1 MYVSTRGGWVR
12 ARFSVA
18 DIAAAALEI
27 VDRDGLG
34 GLSMR
39 SLATAL
45 GTGPMT
51 LYNYVRDRGELEELV
66 AEAVIAD
73 VKYPAPSDDWSA
85 DVRAIAIAMWETV
98 RRHPN
103 AVPLVLTRRTVSA
116 SSYLVADR
124 LIAALNRAGL
134 PEEDVLAGFRAVLG
148 LVMGSAQAE
157 LAGPLAGTG
166 RDSAQIAAAARIGGL
181 AGADHPHIA
190 ALARVSQ
197 RSTATADFERGLGM
211 LLAGIESLGCGHRP
225 AVD

>member
-1 MYVSTRGGWVR
+1 MR
-12 ARFSVA
+12 ARFSVS

-27 VDRDGLG
+27 VDRDGLA

-51 LYNYVRDRGELEELV
+51 LYNYVKDRGELEELV

-73 VKYPAPSDDWSA
+73 VEMPALSEDWSA
-85 DVRAIAIAMWETV
+85 DVRAIALSMWETV

-103 AVPLVLTRRTVSA
+103 AVPLVLTRRTMSA
-116 SSYLVADR
+116 SSYGAADR
-124 LIAALNRAGL
+124 LIHALTRAGL
-134 PEEDVLAGFRAVLG
+134 ADADLLAGFRAVLG

-157 LAGPLAGTG
+157 LAGPLAGAG
-166 RDSAQIAAAARIGGL
+166 RENEQVAVAARIGSL
-181 AGADHPHIA
+181 AGADYPHIA
-190 ALARVSQ
+190 ALAHVSQ
-197 RSTATADFERGLGM
+197 RSTATADFVRGLDI
-211 LLAGIESLGCGHRP
+211 LLAGIESLGRSRRP